1 MQMYFTV
8 LNDFA
13 GVAGMAMNREKTHI
27 LMVKIPAKEFAAKY
41 AAKREVYRFLTNDCK
56 VYLSGYETMTIWHMR
71 DLAMNRRKRIP
82 LDAVKNIQIP

>member
-1 MQMYFTV
+1 
-8 LNDFA
+8 
-13 GVAGMAMNREKTHI
+13 
-27 LMVKIPAKEFAAKY
+27 MVKIPAKEFAAKF

-82 LDAVKNIQIP
+82 LSAVKHIQIP